1 PLTPSGKLDQ
11 NALPSAA
18 PALRTG
24 GRAPRDERESVLCE
38 IFAAVLGVPG
48 IGADDDFFV
57 LGGDSLSSITVATRA
72 RAHGLTIGPRD
83 VFECRTP
90 AALAVAAQAA
100 GAGPAVPGPAAPADA
115 VTVPAAEAGQAA
127 AALQAVL
134 ALQERSGAE
143 VDPALRAL
151 LAQLTSAAGTP
162 QEQEQEPAAPLGG
175 LVLSPEET
183 ARVAA
188 TAGLPVAD
196 IWPLSPLQ
204 EGMYFHATYDSG
216 EALDV
221 YLSQET
227 LDFDHRVDP
236 ERLRAACRTLLA
248 RNAGLRAGF
257 TADGLPRPVQFI
269 ADGAEIPLVEEDL
282 CGLSA
287 AQQHSRTRELLAAD
301 RRQRF
306 DLSSPP
312 LCRLLLIRLGDGRDR
327 LVITHHLILW
337 DGWSAWLF
345 LEELFTL
352 YERAG
357 DDTGLPVP
365 GSYRDY
371 LGWLDE
377 QDTGA
382 ALTAWR
388 RSLSGLDEPT
398 LLAPSGRDT
407 GPVIPADHDTVL
419 TPRTSELLRA
429 TARRHG
435 LTLNTVLNAAWAL
448 VLSATTG
455 RTDVVFG
462 TAVAGRPSD
471 VPDAA
476 GIIGMFLNTIPA
488 RVTFTPDEPL
498 LGLLRRMQ
506 SERAAVMPYEYVGLG
521 VLQQETGHRRLFD
534 TLFVLRSADGEDRAA
549 ELRRRHGITAMSN
562 VDGTHFPLTLIVTPG
577 SRLRITLAARPDL
590 FDTEAAT
597 TVLDRFMA
605 VLVRLAESLDGG
617 DAAGARTAGVDL
629 LLPAERT
636 ATAAAQLTGREPVP
650 DETVADLLAAQVART
665 PDAVAL
671 VFGERALTYAELDAR
686 INRLARLLL
695 ARGAGPEKV
704 VALALPRS
712 IEMVAALFAVLRTG
726 AAYLPLDLDHPADR
740 LRLMARDTGPLCLVS
755 TTAVAPSL
763 RDEEG
768 PVAPEL
774 LLDDAAVA
782 AELAALPGDEVTDA
796 ERPAFAHGVP
806 GRLDHP
812 AYVIYTSGSTGRP
825 KGVVTP
831 YRGLTNMQFNH
842 QKEIF
847 DPAIASAGGRRL
859 RIAHTV
865 SFAFDMS
872 WEEMLWLVEGH
883 EVHVCDEEL
892 RRDAEALVAYCDS
905 HRIDVVNVTP
915 TYAQLLIEEGL
926 LDRDEG
932 AGKHRPALVLLG
944 GEAVPDTV
952 WTRLRRTEGTYGYN
966 LYGPTEY
973 TINTLGGSTADSAT
987 STVGVPIRGT
997 RAHVLDPML
1006 RPVPPGSPG
1015 ELYIAGTGLARGYH
1029 DRPAL
1034 TAERFV
1040 ADPFGEP
1047 GERMYRTGDL
1057 VRQRRDGLL
1066 DFLGRTDDQVK
1077 IRGYRIE
1084 LGEISTALSAHPEVA
1099 HAAVVVSER
1108 AGAKRLVG
1116 YVVPEEGAWSDDALT
1131 RRLRDHLKAG
1141 LPDYMVPAALVTL
1154 TTLPLTVNG
1163 KLDVRALPAP
1173 DLAAAGTG
1181 RAPRTPREETL
1192 CALFAEV
1199 LGLPTGS
1206 VGTDSDFFD
1215 LGGHSLLATR
1225 LISRARTAL
1234 DAELAIRDLFEA
1246 PTVAELV
1253 ARAARADGAARPAL
1267 TAGDRPERLPLSHAQ
1282 QRLWVIQQIE
1292 CTSAAYNFALALRL
1306 RGPLDLAAWRTAL
1319 ADMTARHEALRTV
1332 FFTAPDG
1339 QVFQRVLPAGQAHP
1353 VVECVRATEDEV
1365 PGIIDTAVHRPF
1377 DLAAELLLRATV
1389 VELSPEDHVVVLL
1402 LHHITTDEWSD
1413 RPFLRDLA
1421 TAYAARLDGTAPDWE
1436 PLP

>member
-1 PLTPSGKLDQ
+1 M
-11 NALPSAA
+11 
-18 PALRTG
+18 R
-24 GRAPRDERESVLCE
+24 R
-38 IFAAVLGVPG
+38 
-48 IGADDDFFV
+48 GADRPF
-57 LGGDSLSSITVATRA
+57 RA
-72 RAHGLTIGPRD
+72 
-83 VFECRTP
+83 FCRFHPSVSEP
-90 AALAVAAQAA
+90 AADA
-100 GAGPAVPGPAAPADA
+100 ADA
-115 VTVPAAEAGQAA
+115 VTVPADEAGRAA
-127 AALQAVL
+127 AALRAVL
-134 ALQERSGAE
+134 ALQEQSGADT
-143 VDPALRAL
+143 DPALRAL
-151 LAQLTSAAGTP
+151 LDQLTSAAGTP
-162 QEQEQEPAAPLGG
+162 PEPEQPAPLGG
-175 LVLSPEET
+175 LVLSQAET
-183 ARVAA
+183 DRVAA
-188 TAGLPVAD
+188 AAAGLPVAD

-227 LDFDHRVDP
+227 LDFDRRVDP
-236 ERLRAACRTLLA
+236 DRLRAACRALLA
-248 RNAGLRAGF
+248 RNTGLRAGF

-269 ADGAEIPLVEEDL
+269 VDGAQIPLVEEDL
-282 CGLSA
+282 SGLSA

-301 RRQRF
+301 RRRRF

-382 ALTAWR
+382 ALAAWR

-407 GPVIPADHDTVL
+407 GPVIPADFDTVL
-419 TPRTSELLRA
+419 TPQASELLRA
-429 TARRHG
+429 IARRHG
-435 LTLNTVLNAAWAL
+435 LTLNTVLNAAWGL
-448 VLSATTG
+448 VLSAMTG

-462 TAVAGRPSD
+462 TAVAGRPAD

-488 RVTFTPDEPL
+488 RVAFTPDEPL
-498 LGLLRRMQ
+498 LGLMRRMQ
-506 SERAAVMPYEYVGLG
+506 SERAAVMPYEFVGLG
-521 VLQQETGHRRLFD
+521 ALQQETGHRRLFD
-534 TLFVLRSADGEDRAA
+534 TLFVLRSADGEERAA
-549 ELRRRHGITAMSN
+549 ELRRRHGITGMSN

-577 SRLRITLAARPDL
+577 NRLRITLAARPDL
-590 FDTEAAT
+590 FDAEAAT
-597 TVLDRFMA
+597 TVLDRFTA
-605 VLVRLAESLDGG
+605 VLARLAETLADADADADTDADADA
-617 DAAGARTAGVDL
+617 DAAGPGARTAGIDL
-629 LLPAERT
+629 LLPAERA
-636 ATAAAQLTGREPVP
+636 ATAAAQRTGREPVP

-665 PDAVAL
+665 PEAVAL
-671 VFGERALTYAELDAR
+671 VFGEQALTYAELDAR
-686 INRLARLLL
+686 INRMARLLL

-782 AELAALPGDEVTDA
+782 AELAALPGDEITDA
-796 ERPAFAHGVP
+796 ERPAFAHGLP

-812 AYVIYTSGSTGRP
+812 AYIIYTSGSTGRP

-872 WEEMLWLVEGH
+872 WEELLWLVEGH

-905 HRIDVVNVTP
+905 HRVDVVNVTP

-926 LDRDEG
+926 LDRDEA

-987 STVGVPIRGT
+987 STVGMPIRGT

-1057 VRQRRDGLL
+1057 VRQRPDGLI

-1108 AGAKRLVG
+1108 AGTRRLVG
-1116 YVVPEEGAWSDDALT
+1116 YVVPEEAAGPDDALV

-1141 LPDYMVPAALVTL
+1141 LPDYMVPTAFVTVD
-1154 TTLPLTVNG
+1154 TLPLTVNG
-1163 KLDVRALPAP
+1163 KLDVKALPAP
-1173 DLAAAGTG
+1173 DLAGTGTG
-1181 RAPRTPREETL
+1181 RSPAPRGRRHSAHCSPR
-1192 CALFAEV
+1192 C
-1199 LGLPTGS
+1199 
-1206 VGTDSDFFD
+1206 SDC
-1215 LGGHSLLATR
+1215 
-1225 LISRARTAL
+1225 
-1234 DAELAIRDLFEA
+1234 
-1246 PTVAELV
+1246 P
-1253 ARAARADGAARPAL
+1253 RAAWGSTATSSTWAGTHCWPPGWSAGPAPHSTRNWRSGTSSRP
-1267 TAGDRPERLPLSHAQ
+1267 RP
-1282 QRLWVIQQIE
+1282 
-1292 CTSAAYNFALALRL
+1292 
-1306 RGPLDLAAWRTAL
+1306 
-1319 ADMTARHEALRTV
+1319 
-1332 FFTAPDG
+1332 
-1339 QVFQRVLPAGQAHP
+1339 
-1353 VVECVRATEDEV
+1353 
-1365 PGIIDTAVHRPF
+1365 
-1377 DLAAELLLRATV
+1377 
-1389 VELSPEDHVVVLL
+1389 SPN
-1402 LHHITTDEWSD
+1402 W
-1413 RPFLRDLA
+1413 
-1421 TAYAARLDGTAPDWE
+1421 
-1436 PLP
+1436 